1 MLGFKAVGP
10 SIYSVSCG
18 ILKIHSLLV
27 IRKRKLAN
35 LPPGGHCMS
44 SYLIFISFY
53 HEEFSVQFLV
63 IMRNKEKHGFKWS
76 NHFHCFNNMY
86 VLHSA
91 SVKTPVLS
99 NRKKNLCLN
108 NSSCVYDAELTFL
121 LICGTEYTNLMWIPT
136 LFSSKL

>member
-27 IRKRKLAN
+27 IRKSKLAN

-86 VLHSA
+86 YIVHQWKHLYFQ
-91 SVKTPVLS
+91 TE
-99 NRKKNLCLN
+99 KKYLCLN
-108 NSSCVYDAELTFL
+108 NSSSVYDAELLICL